1 MITASICTIGD
12 EILIGQIVDTNSAK
26 IANMLGEIGIKVSYT
41 ISIADDKKE
50 IITRL
55 KNALDETDVVIV
67 TGGLGPTKDDI
78 TKDALKELSGSENY
92 RESPE
97 QMEIIRKIMKLRGIE
112 LSDLNKRQALVPEKA
127 EVIANPLGT
136 APSMMFRI
144 GTKLLFSLPGVPYEA
159 LGCMN
164 SVIGI
169 LKKELRTED
178 IYHKNILTFGIPEST
193 LAKRI
198 EDWENNL
205 PEGYKL
211 AYLPS
216 PMSGVRLRI
225 SKYGGSAKDAEIKTA
240 EIVSQ
245 LKNLL
250 GNAVYGEDDDTLQ
263 SVVGKIL
270 LKYNLTVSTAE
281 SCTGGLVSSLLTDVP
296 GSSGYYYGSIISYDN
311 SIKEKILGVSR
322 EIIET
327 RGAVSRE
334 CVTAMAENARKIMKT
349 DYAVATSGIAGPG
362 GGTQDK
368 PAGTVWIA
376 VSSKSKTSA
385 RLFTFNGQREQN
397 KQRFAANA
405 LNFLRETI
413 LDENR

>member
-50 IITRL
+50 IISRL
-55 KNALDETDVVIV
+55 KNALDETDIVIV

-127 EVIANPLGT
+127 EVIANPFGT

-144 GTKLLFSLPGVPYEA
+144 DTKLLFSLPGVPYEA

-240 EIVSQ
+240 EMVSQ

-322 EIIET
+322 EIIDT
-327 RGAVSRE
+327 HGAVSRE
-334 CVTAMAENARKIMKT
+334 CVAAMAENARKIMKT